1 MIELGVIDLSA
12 EGRQKVAALI
22 EKWSWVSPDSR
33 SAVPHCSVS
42 LLSPEEVRFNGAFD
56 VYVVGPD
63 LVGCDVAF
71 IATIRRQIPDKI
83 LLCVLDARTYSFSV
97 IEQLGRLGVDDV
109 LMESATSDE
118 FFRRLILLERRIR
131 SKSRGTLSVVAGA
144 RGGVGVTFVA
154 ASMVESLVSNGRRVC
169 VVDCDVVS
177 QDLTR
182 SLKVSP
188 HVSEG
193 FRMLLDQQ
201 RVVTSE
207 SALECAQQIWSDERE
222 CCCVPPPASG
232 DQTVYSTPKAARAIK
247 SFLEALLLHFDDV
260 VVDSGSLPAT
270 ALNALYQGAERVVF
284 VANRDPA
291 GAFANRQ
298 ALTVISGY
306 LGPDATIDI
315 VLNDNSVVAASTAL
329 LLREVLV
336 APGREPRKIILPRS
350 ERAARWPC
358 SGSTPFKFLVR
369 PFEALASTTDVPA
382 SHSLL
387 AWKATLWRRLLGIAK
402 LRVHAG
408 ESRSERKTG
417 RYGDAREG
425 AVSTREAELYPML
438 LGQGPPPVDEGQL
451 VSKPRLVT

>member
-12 EGRQKVAALI
+12 EGRRRVAALI

-33 SAVPHCSVS
+33 AAVPHCSVS
-42 LLSPEEVRFNGAFD
+42 LLSPEEVRFNGSFD

-63 LVGCDVAF
+63 LIGCDAAF
-71 IATIRRQIPDKI
+71 LATIRRQIPNKI

-118 FFRRLILLERRIR
+118 FFRRLILLERRMR
-131 SKSRGTLSVVAGA
+131 SKSRGVLSVVSGA

-154 ASMVESLVSNGRRVC
+154 AAMVESLASKGRKVC
-169 VVDCDVVS
+169 VVDCDILS

-193 FRMLLDQQ
+193 LRLFLDQQ

-207 SALECAQQIWSDERE
+207 SALECAQQIWSDEHA
-222 CCCVPPPASG
+222 CYCVPPPSSG
-232 DQTVYSTPKAARAIK
+232 DLTVYTTPKAARVIK
-247 SFLEALLLHFDDV
+247 SFLDALLLHFDDV
-260 VVDSGSLPAT
+260 IVDSSSLPAT

-306 LGPDATIDI
+306 LGPEATIAI
-315 VLNDNSVVAASTAL
+315 VLNDNSVASASTSL

-336 APGREPRKIILPRS
+336 APGRDPRRILLPRS
-350 ERAARWPC
+350 VRAARWPC

-369 PFEALASTTDVPA
+369 PFEALTSKPDAQVLHDSPE
-382 SHSLL
+382 
-387 AWKATLWRRLLGIAK
+387 WKAALWRRLIGVFK
-402 LRVHAG
+402 LRAQAG
-408 ESRSERKTG
+408 EIRSGRKRGASVDALEGSVSARGGER
-417 RYGDAREG
+417 
-425 AVSTREAELYPML
+425 YPML
-438 LGQGPPPVDEGQL
+438 LGQAPPPVDEGQL
-451 VSKPRLVT
+451 VSKPMLVT